1 MDINQFAVFQIKNIP
16 ENRKI
21 RFRPYHALKE
31 MGVQVNYRD
40 YEQAYIGRMQP
51 GEGPEQI
58 RGRLGVKLPRTFRG
72 HSISVSDVL
81 VLNKQGIAASYY
93 VEKDGFTEI
102 EGFFRDS
109 ASGAEVSMETTGFHI
124 EGKEGGW
131 LAFDS
136 ITVDG
141 REFFLMEHE
150 TYGKEA
156 AWTVVD
162 ADGNLAVDNV
172 YNGFDQATLQ
182 QIRDY
187 MNPVQPPAESVQQEK
202 PPLADWQ
209 KYMVNGE
216 YLRSSEIDAEQNYNM
231 IDGRRNNMP
240 VKNRK
245 GRESV
250 LAKLHRKQA
259 EIEARSGKPAQQMAA
274 AEDMER
280 RRK

>member
-58 RGRLGVKLPRTFRG
+58 RGRLGGKLPRTFRG

-109 ASGAEVSMETTGFHI
+109 ASGAAVSMETTGFHI

-136 ITVDG
+136 ITVDS

-172 YNGFDQATLQ
+172 YNGFDQAALQ

-187 MNPVQPPAESVQQEK
+187 INPVQPPAESMQQEK
-202 PPLADWQ
+202 PLLADWQ

-259 EIEARSGKPAQQMAA
+259 EIAARSGKPAQQMAA

>member
-21 RFRPYHALKE
+21 RFRPYHVLKE

-51 GEGPEQI
+51 EEGPDQI
-58 RGRLGVKLPRTFRG
+58 RERLGGKLPQTFRG

-93 VEKDGFTEI
+93 VEKDGVTEI

-109 ASGAEVSMETTGFHI
+109 ASGTVVSMETTGFHI

-172 YNGFDQATLQ
+172 HNGFDQAALQ

-209 KYMVNGE
+209 KYMENGE
-216 YLRSSEIDAEQNYNM
+216 YLRSSEMDEEQNYNM

-245 GRESV
+245 GRLSV

-259 EIEARSGKPAQQMAA
+259 EITARSGKPAQQMAV

>member
-21 RFRPYHALKE
+21 RFRPYHALQE
-31 MGVQVNYRD
+31 MGVQVNCRD

-51 GEGPEQI
+51 EEGPGQI
-58 RGRLGVKLPRTFRG
+58 RRRLGGKLPRTFRG

-81 VLNKQGIAASYY
+81 VLNKQGVTVSYY
-93 VEKDGFTEI
+93 VEKEGFTEI
-102 EGFFRDS
+102 EGFFHNGS
-109 ASGAEVSMETTGFHI
+109 SGAAVSMETTGFHI

-172 YNGFDQATLQ
+172 YNGFDQAALQ

-187 MNPVQPPAESVQQEK
+187 INPVQPPAEFVQQEK

-209 KYMVNGE
+209 KYMENGE
-216 YLRSSEIDAEQNYNM
+216 YLRSSEMDEEQNYNM

-240 VKNRK
+240 VNNKK
-245 GRESV
+245 GRPSV

-259 EIEARSGKPAQQMAA
+259 EIAARSGNPAQQMAA